1 MPREPARS
9 FNAATAAGGAM
20 SKYLLIQSRDA
31 FESTAVRDHVEWAG
45 ALRRQGQD
53 VAIYLVQNGVLSS
66 RSGADNEDLQEAIAA
81 GIEVLAD
88 GFSLQERGIGIR
100 EVARGVRP
108 AALELVVDRLAAGW
122 KAMFL

>member
-1 MPREPARS
+1 
-9 FNAATAAGGAM
+9 M

-31 FESTAVRDHVEWAG
+31 YESTAVREHVEWAG
-45 ALRRQGQD
+45 ALRRQGLE

-66 RSGADNEDLQEAIAA
+66 RSGADNEELQEAMAA

-88 GFSLQERGIGIR
+88 GFSLRERGIAMG

-108 AALELVVDRLAAGW
+108 AAIESVVDRLAAGW
-122 KAMFL
+122 KVMFL